1 MLKLA
6 HRDLT
11 LLVYKEDIYK
21 NKIKINSHLKELL
34 VIKKLI
40 IKYSIK
46 YYRKAIKK
54 PHRNQR
60 RT

>member
-1 MLKLA
+1 MKK
-6 HRDLT
+6 T
-11 LLVYKEDIYK
+11 PIEVKK
-21 NKIKINSHLKELL
+21 KMNSYLRKSL

-46 YYRKAIKK
+46 YYGKAIKK
-54 PHRNQR
+54 PYRNQR